1 MLRFLSKRYSTR
13 RKRSKSRE
21 NGRDSRDDHTT
32 RASGNPARSVE
43 SSNLDLRRQSP
54 FHHHSVAEIP
64 QHFSARTETLFPAVF
79 HKQTST
85 STSALFKT
93 PRNVLQC
100 RVELLDGV
108 NYNVQLPVGTRRR
121 HKSL

>member
-21 NGRDSRDDHTT
+21 NCRDEPPRPGH
-32 RASGNPARSVE
+32 PARSVE

-64 QHFSARTETLFPAVF
+64 QHFSPRTETLFPAVF